1 MATMLSHGVYHI
13 AFIGV
18 GCPACLMHH
27 APEIGMWV
35 VILLSHLVHRQC
47 ELVDVVV
54 SCSCTS
60 SRVSRLAIARRLKIV
75 LALVLPV
82 SIVSVR
88 VCSIQVST
96 MLTSCASSMSSGL
109 SMPNASMVLMFAA
122 VNRVISIIC
131 FFLGH
136 PV

>member
-35 VILLSHLVHRQC
+35 VILLSHLVHRQWA
-47 ELVDVVV
+47 LVEGAA
-54 SCSCTS
+54 SAGCTS

-75 LALVLPV
+75 LALVLPLSIGSLRV
-82 SIVSVR
+82 S
-88 VCSIQVST
+88 SIQLSIR
-96 MLTSCASSMSSGL
+96 LTSCASSMSSGL
-109 SMPNASMVLMFAA
+109 SMPKASMVLMLAA
-122 VNRVISIIC
+122 VNRVVSIRC
-131 FFLGH
+131 T
-136 PV
+136 P